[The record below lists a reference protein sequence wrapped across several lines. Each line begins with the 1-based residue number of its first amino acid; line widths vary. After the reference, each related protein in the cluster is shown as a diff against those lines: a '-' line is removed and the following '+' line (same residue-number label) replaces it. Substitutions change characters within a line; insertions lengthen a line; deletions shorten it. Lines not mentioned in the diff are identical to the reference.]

1 MADINGGDNAHAV
14 AVNQLRTFVER
25 IERLEE
31 EKATLSEDIAE
42 VKKEAK
48 AAGFDNKALSVALSL
63 RKKDESTRTVIKM
76 YADALGIFG

>member
-14 AVNQLRTFVER
+14 AVNKLRTFVER

-31 EKATLSEDIAE
+31 EKATLSEDIKS
-42 VKKEAK
+42 VKAEAK
-48 AAGFDNKALSVALSL
+48 AEGFDNKALSVALSL
-63 RKKDESTRTVIKM
+63 RKKDEGTLAVVKT

>member
-1 MADINGGDNAHAV
+1 MAEINGGDNAHAV
-14 AVNQLRTFVER
+14 AVSALRGFVER

-31 EKATLSEDIAE
+31 EKATIAEDIAE

-48 AAGFDNKALSVALSL
+48 LAGFDGKALSVALSL
-63 RKKDESTRTVIKM
+63 RKKDENTRLVIKT